1 MMHWADIVALVLIT
15 WFVIRGIVSGLILSL
30 FRLAGIVAGI
40 IVSIKY
46 QYDVSQWLLTQFPTF
61 PDEIARLTAS
71 AVIFMGVIILAQ
83 VLASAVKALADF
95 ALLSW
100 LDKLGGLVIGFLKA
114 ILLISL
120 IYWGMTML
128 PSNSVVASIQRD
140 TVSYQ
145 LFGNAAPAAY
155 DHFLQPFIGRGT
167 FDEQISELSG
177 KFKEAYF
184 PESATPDNLI
194 RLLERS
200 GKFSGKEIEILR
212 ENYESIPQ
220 EDKERIFG
228 MLRGTDTEQIKALRE
243 LLEK

>member
-1 MMHWADIVALVLIT
+1 
-15 WFVIRGIVSGLILSL
+15 
-30 FRLAGIVAGI
+30 
-40 IVSIKY
+40 
-46 QYDVSQWLLTQFPTF
+46 
-61 PDEIARLTAS
+61 LTAS